1 MAAKRHRRAI
11 HHAPVTPAAQLGD
24 EDLRLG
30 PPLPS
35 DTSLDHYV
43 DGCAL
48 PRTRPSPLL
57 YDNGAPD
64 PLAAIMAGMV
74 GSLRVSGRGREAW
87 LK

>member
-1 MAAKRHRRAI
+1 VI

-24 EDLRLG
+24 EDLWLG

-43 DGCAL
+43 NGCAL
-48 PRTRPSPLL
+48 PRTSPSPLL
-57 YDNGAPD
+57 YGNGAPD
-64 PLAAIMAGMV
+64 PLATIMAGMV
-74 GSLRVSGRGREAW
+74 GILWVSGRGREVR